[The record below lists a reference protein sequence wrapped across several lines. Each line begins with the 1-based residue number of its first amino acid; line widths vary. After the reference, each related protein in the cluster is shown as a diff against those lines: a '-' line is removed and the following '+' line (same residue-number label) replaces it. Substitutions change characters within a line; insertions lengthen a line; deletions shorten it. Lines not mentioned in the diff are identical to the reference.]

1 MAATTR
7 CRSSRAASL
16 FNEQFDTSTASD
28 TVPTGGPLVE
38 GVEEGRIK
46 GIVVGIFKFP
56 PPEAPVGADEGV
68 EGVEDAVELDE
79 RVGDE
84 FGRLGSYDSV

>member
-1 MAATTR
+1 MEATTR
-7 CRSSRAASL
+7 CRSSKAASR
-16 FNEQFDTSTASD
+16 FNKQFDAPTASD

-38 GVEEGRIK
+38 GVEEGRIE
-46 GIVVGIFKFP
+46 GIVVGIFKIP
-56 PPEAPVGADEGV
+56 PPEAPVGAVEGV

-84 FGRLGSYDSV
+84 FERLGSYDSV